1 MKKMIA
7 SILLICA
14 LLLPCANTFAVAQ
27 MITLNGN
34 TLEIPAEMGRVQ
46 EKDDRTFVP
55 VRFIMEYFGCSVNYN
70 EVQESATITDNNKTS
85 YLVMNGSNQLFVLP
99 DFAAPTMYN
108 MDTKTFIDET
118 DERMYVPLRYLAE
131 AMKFT
136 VDWDEATETVSIT
149 SAAE

>member
-1 MKKMIA
+1 MKKTIA
-7 SILLICA
+7 TILALCA
-14 LLLPCANTFAVAQ
+14 LVLPCANTFAAAQ
-27 MITLNGN
+27 MITLDGQ
-34 TLEIPAEMGRVQ
+34 TLEIPADMGKVQ

-55 VRFIMEYFGCSVNYN
+55 IRFVMEYFGCSVNYN
-70 EVQESATITDNNKTS
+70 DIQESATITDSNKTS

-118 DERMYVPLRYLAE
+118 DERMYVPIRFLAE
-131 AMKFT
+131 AMNFT

-149 SAAE
+149 SAAK

>member
-1 MKKMIA
+1 MKKMIT

-27 MITLNGN
+27 MITLDGN

-55 VRFIMEYFGCSVNYN
+55 IRFVMEYFGCTVNYN
-70 EVQESATITDNNKTS
+70 ELQESATITDKNKTS
-85 YLVMNGSNQLFVLP
+85 YLVLNGSNQLFVLP

-108 MDTKTFIDET
+108 MDTNTFIDET
-118 DERMYVPLRYLAE
+118 DERMYVPIRFLAE